1 LENIYMNSERLGE
14 LLELARS
21 VAWGAGQILLDA
33 EQSFQV
39 ETAGESPVTSADLA
53 ANRYILNTLQ
63 AALDPEEFA
72 YLTEETFQTQDPAAR
87 LGQPWVWI
95 IDPLDGTKEFI
106 NHTGEYAVHIALA
119 YEGRPVL
126 GVVGCPP
133 IGKLYAARLG
143 HGTTVETAAGQR
155 QPVSVSHT
163 ARPED
168 MILVASRSHRDAR
181 FAALLKQFPCQN
193 YQSVGSVGGK
203 IAAMVEQ
210 RADLYIS
217 VPGKSAPKDWDFAA
231 PEIVLTEAGGRFTQL
246 DGSPLR
252 YNEAEVS
259 QWGGAIASNG
269 QCHNFLSA
277 TATQMLAAIDQH
289 QATDGI
295 VA

>member
-1 LENIYMNSERLGE
+1 LNAERFGE
-14 LLELARS
+14 LLDLARS
-21 VAWGAGQILLDA
+21 AAWGAGQILLAA

-39 ETAGESPVTSADLA
+39 ETAGDSPVTSADLA
-53 ANRYILNTLQ
+53 ANRYVLDTLQ
-63 AALDPEEFA
+63 AALDPAEFA

-143 HGTTVETAAGQR
+143 HGTTVETAAGER
-155 QPVSVSHT
+155 QPVRVSTT

-181 FAALLKQFPCQN
+181 FAALLERFPCQN

-203 IAAMVEQ
+203 IAALVEQ

-217 VPGKSAPKDWDFAA
+217 VPGQSAPKDWDFAA

-246 DGSPLR
+246 NGAPLL
-252 YNEAEVS
+252 YNAADVS

-269 QCHNFLSA
+269 QSHDVL
-277 TATQMLAAIDQH
+277 TATTAQILAAVDLA
-289 QATDGI
+289 QATGEI
-295 VA
+295 GASLSS